1 MRIYMNKPILFLL
14 GLSLFYTM
22 SNFLAPAIMEPGTVE
37 HIDGTASMDHIEDW
51 KELNGFSRVIYAF
64 GDSQC
69 HQMDHRSL
77 YINGNQMPMCSRCTA
92 LFIWANLGLV
102 TAMFLRPEYDISLT
116 SVKMYPKR
124 MRRAILKNNKVLL
137 SWLLLCFLCVLPTG
151 ADGFYQLLTPYE
163 STNFTRVLLSL
174 PTGWF
179 GGLAIGLM
187 LNNVHF
193 NIYGKDDDEDI
204 DPEEKADMEMYWA
217 VKRARVKAPY
227 EAPVRFEPGD
237 GEAEEE

>member
-14 GLSLFYTM
+14 GLSLFYTL
-22 SNFLAPAIMEPGTVE
+22 SNFMAPAIMEPGTVE
-37 HIDGTASMDHIEDW
+37 HIDGTSTMDHLDMW

-69 HQMDHRSL
+69 HQMESRSF

-92 LFIWANLGLV
+92 LFMWSNLGLV
-102 TAMFLRPEYDISLT
+102 SAMFLRPEYDISLA
-116 SVKMYPKR
+116 SVKIYPRR
-124 MRRAILKNNKVLL
+124 MRRAILKKNKVML
-137 SWLLLCFLCVLPTG
+137 SWMLLCFLCVLPTG

-193 NIYGKDDDEDI
+193 NIYGNKDEEDL

-217 VKRARVKAPY
+217 MKRARVTAPY
-227 EAPVRFEPGD
+227 EAPVRFGPGD
-237 GEAEEE
+237 EEDEEE